1 MKMEAMS
8 AVNKGLFKE
17 SFDKHN
23 QKPLVTFYSTTEAL
37 MFSCPCVIVTLPSF
51 MWKNII
57 LLGLII

>member
-37 MFSCPCVIVTLPSF
+37 MFSCPCVIVTLRPLCGR
-51 MWKNII
+51 I
-57 LLGLII
+57 LYCKG